1 MPTSM
6 AINIPT
12 ITARRSTMINRSLKR
27 LFAIIPLL
35 IAALCITAGT
45 VWAAPQPAF
54 KIGYLPL
61 THSLAVVVADKLN
74 TGKYKNLKPELVKFS
89 SWPEL
94 LDAYNS
100 GKIQAA
106 SELLVLAMAAAER
119 GVPESVV
126 ALSHRHG
133 DILTVAKDINS
144 VKDLKGKRV
153 AIPHRMSVHNILLSQ
168 ALKKVGLTLKNV
180 EWIEMPPPDMPAALA
195 RGDIKG
201 FIVAEPFG
209 TKAIQAGFGKKLL
222 NAKDIW
228 PDYICCGLVINPAFK
243 KKYPAATREY
253 VDSFTA
259 AGRYID
265 TNRREAIK
273 IARQYMNID
282 EKVFAQSLALDVKY
296 SDLRLKRGEVEKLQK
311 YALELNLIK
320 KPVNLDSLLDLTLV
334 TAPAKKGKK

>member
-1 MPTSM
+1 M
-6 AINIPT
+6 N
-12 ITARRSTMINRSLKR
+12 R
-27 LFAIIPLL
+27 LFKSVVSLL
-35 IAALCITAGT
+35 VAVLACASIASAKEVPT
-45 VWAAPQPAF
+45 F
-54 KIGYLPL
+54 KIGYLPI
-61 THSLAVVVADKLN
+61 THSLAVVVADKLSA
-74 TGKYKNLKPELVKFS
+74 GKYKNLKPELVKFS

-100 GKIQAA
+100 GKVQAV
-106 SELLVLAMAAAER
+106 SELLVLALAGAEK

-133 DILTVAKDINS
+133 DILTVAKDVNS

-168 ALKKVGLTLKNV
+168 ALKKEGLTLKDV
-180 EWIEMPPPDMPAALA
+180 QWIELPPPDMPAALA
-195 RGDIKG
+195 RGDIKA

-209 TKAIQAGFGKKLL
+209 TKAIQAGFGKKLV

-243 KKYPAATREY
+243 KQYPAAAKEY

-265 TNRREAIK
+265 ANRKDAIK
-273 IARQYMNID
+273 IARTYMNID
-282 EKVFAQSLALDVKY
+282 EKVFEQSLSHDVTY
-296 SDLRLKRGEVEKLQK
+296 GDLRVKRGEVEQLQK
-311 YALELNLIK
+311 YALELNLLK
-320 KPVNLDSLLDLTLV
+320 KPVNLDNLLDLTLV
-334 TAPAKKGKK
+334 AAPGKKGKK

>member
-1 MPTSM
+1 MTSHIPSPLATLLLLLALLLPAGPSVAADLPT
-6 AINIPT
+6 
-12 ITARRSTMINRSLKR
+12 L
-27 LFAIIPLL
+27 
-35 IAALCITAGT
+35 
-45 VWAAPQPAF
+45 

-61 THSLAVVVADKLN
+61 THSLPVVVADQLN
-74 TGKYKNLKPELVKFS
+74 AGKYQHLKAEVVKFS

-100 GKIQAA
+100 SQVQAV
-106 SELLVLAMAAAER
+106 SELLVLALAGAER

-133 DILTVAKDINS
+133 DILTVAKEINS

-168 ALKKVGLTLKNV
+168 ALKKEGLTLKDV

-209 TKAIQAGFGKKLL
+209 SKAVSAGFGKELL
-222 NAKDIW
+222 NAKEIW

-243 KKYPAATREY
+243 KQHPEAVREY
-253 VDSFTA
+253 VTSFA
-259 AGRYID
+259 NAGKFID
-265 TNRREAIK
+265 ANRSEAIA
-273 IARQYMNID
+273 IARKYMNID
-282 EKVFAQSLALDVKY
+282 EKVFALALSHDATY
-296 SDLRLKRGEVEKLQK
+296 GDLRIKRNEVEQLQR

-320 KPVNLDSLLDLTLV
+320 KPVNLDQLLDLTLLPA
-334 TAPAKKGKK
+334 TAETAKQ

>member
-1 MPTSM
+1 MNRIFGSVISLLFTVVAFAGIASAAATPT
-6 AINIPT
+6 
-12 ITARRSTMINRSLKR
+12 
-27 LFAIIPLL
+27 
-35 IAALCITAGT
+35 
-45 VWAAPQPAF
+45 F
-54 KIGYLPL
+54 KIGYLPI
-61 THSLAVVVADKLN
+61 THSMAVVVADKLN
-74 TGKYKNLKPELVKFS
+74 AGKYRNLKPELVKFS

-100 GKIQAA
+100 GKVQAV
-106 SELLVLAMAAAER
+106 SELLVLALAGAEK
-119 GVPESVV
+119 GVPESIV

-144 VKDLKGKRV
+144 VRDLKGKRV

-168 ALKKVGLTLKNV
+168 ALKKEGLTLKDV
-180 EWIEMPPPDMPAALA
+180 EWIELPPPDMPAALA
-195 RGDIKG
+195 RGDIKA

-228 PDYICCGLVINPAFK
+228 PDYICCGLVINPVFK
-243 KKYPAATREY
+243 KQNPTAVKEY

-259 AGRYID
+259 AGRFID

-282 EKVFAQSLALDVKY
+282 EKVFEQSLSHDVTY
-296 SDLRLKRGEVEKLQK
+296 GDLRLKRGEVEQLQK
-311 YALELNLIK
+311 YALELNLLK
-320 KPVNLDSLLDLTLV
+320 KPANLDNLLDLTLV
-334 TAPAKKGKK
+334 AAPVKKGKK

>member
-1 MPTSM
+1 MNRFLKQLITLIIIVVAFVRIAGAAETPT
-6 AINIPT
+6 
-12 ITARRSTMINRSLKR
+12 L
-27 LFAIIPLL
+27 
-35 IAALCITAGT
+35 
-45 VWAAPQPAF
+45 
-54 KIGYLPL
+54 KIGYLPI

-74 TGKYKNLKPELVKFS
+74 TGKYKNLKTELVKFS

-100 GKIQAA
+100 GKVQAV
-106 SELLVLAMAAAER
+106 SELLVLALAGAEK

-144 VKDLKGKRV
+144 VRDLKGKRV

-168 ALKKVGLTLKNV
+168 ALKKEGLTLKDV
-180 EWIEMPPPDMPAALA
+180 EWIELPPPDMPAALA
-195 RGDIKG
+195 RGDVKA

-228 PDYICCGLVINPAFK
+228 ADYICCGLVINPAFK
-243 KKYPAATREY
+243 KQYPAAVKEY

-259 AGRYID
+259 AGRFID
-265 TNRREAIK
+265 TNRKEAIK
-273 IARQYMNID
+273 IARGYMNID
-282 EKVFAQSLALDVKY
+282 EKLLEQSLSHDVTY
-296 SDLRLKRGEVEKLQK
+296 GDLRINRGEVEQLQK
-311 YALELNLIK
+311 YALELNLLK
-320 KPVNLDSLLDLTLV
+320 KPVNLDGLLDQTLV
-334 TAPAKKGKK
+334 AAPVKKGKK

>member
-1 MPTSM
+1 MPTGM
-6 AINIPT
+6 AISIHI
-12 ITARRSTMINRSLKR
+12 ITTRRNTMNKRILKR
-27 LFAIIPLL
+27 LFATIPLL
-35 IAALCITAGT
+35 GALLITAGT
-45 VWAAPQPAF
+45 VWAAPLPSF
-54 KIGYLPL
+54 KIGYLPI

-74 TGKYKNLKPELVKFS
+74 SSKYKNLKPELVKFS

-106 SELLVLAMAAAER
+106 SELLVLALAGAER

-168 ALKKVGLTLKNV
+168 ALKKVGLTLKDV

-228 PDYICCGLVINPAFK
+228 PDYICCGLVINPSFK
-243 KKYPAATREY
+243 KQYPAATREY

-259 AGRYID
+259 AGRFID

-282 EKVFAQSLALDVKY
+282 EKVFEQSLGLDVSY
-296 SDLRLKRGEVEKLQK
+296 GDLRLKRSEVEKLQK

-320 KPVNLDSLLDLTLV
+320 KPVDLDNLLDLTLV
-334 TAPAKKGKK
+334 AAPAKKGKK

>member
-1 MPTSM
+1 MGIIIQITTTIQRGITMDRDLLQGTKKILRSVPILLAILMIGAIAGAVEQPTM
-6 AINIPT
+6 
-12 ITARRSTMINRSLKR
+12 K
-27 LFAIIPLL
+27 
-35 IAALCITAGT
+35 
-45 VWAAPQPAF
+45 V
-54 KIGYLPL
+54 GYLPL

-74 TGKYKNLKPELVKFS
+74 TGKYRNLKLELVKFS

-106 SELLVLAMAAAER
+106 SELLVLALAGAER
-119 GVPESVV
+119 GVPESIV

-133 DILTVAKDINS
+133 DILTVAKEINT
-144 VKDLKGKRV
+144 VRDLKSKRV

-168 ALKKVGLTLKNV
+168 ALKKEGLTLKDV

-201 FIVAEPFG
+201 FLVAEPFG

-228 PDYICCGLVINPAFK
+228 PDYICCGLVVNPAFK
-243 KKYPAATREY
+243 KQYPAAVREY
-253 VDSFTA
+253 VESFTA
-259 AGRYID
+259 AGRFID
-265 TNRREAIK
+265 SNRQEAIK

-282 EKVFAQSLALDVKY
+282 EKVFEQSLSHDVSY
-296 SDLRLKRGEVEKLQK
+296 SDLRLKRNEVEQLQK
-311 YALELNLIK
+311 YALELNLLK
-320 KPVNLDSLLDLTLV
+320 KPIDLGNLLDLTLV
-334 TAPAKKGKK
+334 AAPIRKAKK

>member
-1 MPTSM
+1 MNRLARTFSIFLLFVVSM
-6 AINIPT
+6 TGIA
-12 ITARRSTMINRSLKR
+12 TAAET
-27 LFAIIPLL
+27 P
-35 IAALCITAGT
+35 
-45 VWAAPQPAF
+45 VF
-54 KIGYLPL
+54 KIGYLPI

-74 TGKYKNLKPELVKFS
+74 TGKYKNSKPELVKFS

-100 GKIQAA
+100 GKVQAV
-106 SELLVLAMAAAER
+106 SELLVLALAGAEK

-144 VKDLKGKRV
+144 VRDLKGKRV

-168 ALKKVGLTLKNV
+168 ALKKEGLTLKDV
-180 EWIEMPPPDMPAALA
+180 EWIELPPPDMPAALA
-195 RGDIKG
+195 RGDIKA

-209 TKAIQAGFGKKLL
+209 TKAIQSGFGKKLL

-228 PDYICCGLVINPAFK
+228 ADYICCGLVINPAFK
-243 KKYPAATREY
+243 KKYPAAAHEY

-265 TNRREAIK
+265 ANRKDAIK

-282 EKVFAQSLALDVKY
+282 EKVFEQSLSHDVTY
-296 SDLRLKRGEVEKLQK
+296 GDLRIKRGEVEQLQK
-311 YALELNLIK
+311 YALELNLLK
-320 KPVNLDSLLDLTLV
+320 KPVNLDSLLDLSLV
-334 TAPAKKGKK
+334 AAPVKKGRK

>member
-1 MPTSM
+1 MKQ
-6 AINIPT
+6 
-12 ITARRSTMINRSLKR
+12 LKIV
-27 LFAIIPLL
+27 FILL
-35 IAALCITAGT
+35 PAMLLYCGIAK
-45 VWAAPQPAF
+45 AAEQPVLR
-54 KIGYLPL
+54 IGYLPI
-61 THSLAVVVADKLN
+61 THSLPVVVSDKLN
-74 TGKYKNLKPELVKFS
+74 AGKFRNFKLEPVKFS

-94 LDAYNS
+94 LDAYNA

-106 SELLVLAMAAAER
+106 SELLVLALAGAER

-144 VKDLKGKRV
+144 VRDLKGKRV
-153 AIPHRMSVHNILLSQ
+153 AIPHRMSVHNILLSL
-168 ALKKVGLTLKNV
+168 ALKREGMSLKDV

-195 RGDIKG
+195 RGDIKA

-209 TKAIQAGFGKKLL
+209 SKAIQAGFGKKLL

-228 PDYICCGLVINPAFK
+228 PDYICCGLVINPSFK

-253 VDSFTA
+253 VAGFVA

-265 TNRREAIK
+265 TNRREAIR

-282 EKVFAQSLALDVKY
+282 EKVFAQSLSHDVTY
-296 SDLRLKRGEVEKLQK
+296 SDLRIRRNEVERLQK
-311 YALELNLIK
+311 YSQDLKLIK
-320 KPVNLDSLLDLTLV
+320 KPVNLDNLIDVSLVADPSRTR
-334 TAPAKKGKK
+334 KK

>member
-1 MPTSM
+1 MIRRILDRTK
-6 AINIPT
+6 NILAT
-12 ITARRSTMINRSLKR
+12 
-27 LFAIIPLL
+27 IPLL
-35 IAALCITAGT
+35 AALLIPAGT
-45 VWAAPQPAF
+45 AFATPQPTF
-54 KIGYLPL
+54 KVGYLPL

-74 TGKYKNLKPELVKFS
+74 AGKYKNLKVELVKFS

-106 SELLVLAMAAAER
+106 SELLVLALAGAER

-133 DILTVAKDINS
+133 DILTVAKDVNS
-144 VKDLKGKRV
+144 VRDLKGKRV

-168 ALKKVGLTLKNV
+168 ALKKERLTLKDV
-180 EWIEMPPPDMPAALA
+180 EWIEMPPPDMPAALS

-209 TKAIQAGFGKKLL
+209 TKAIQAGFGKKLI

-228 PDYICCGLVINPAFK
+228 PDYICCGLVINPTFK
-243 KKYPAATREY
+243 KQYPAAAREY

-259 AGRYID
+259 AGRFID

-282 EKVFAQSLALDVKY
+282 EKVFEQSLSLDVSY
-296 SDLRLKRGEVEKLQK
+296 GDLRLKRSEVEQLQK
-311 YALELNLIK
+311 YALELNLLK
-320 KPVNLDSLLDLTLV
+320 KPVNLDTLLDLTLV
-334 TAPAKKGKK
+334 AAPPRKGKK

>member
-1 MPTSM
+1 MRTG
-6 AINIPT
+6 ITIRIIPMT
-12 ITARRSTMINRSLKR
+12 RRITPMNRNVLSRSLAAAALLAVTLITAV
-27 LFAIIPLL
+27 AG
-35 IAALCITAGT
+35 AADVPTL
-45 VWAAPQPAF
+45 

-74 TGKYKNLKPELVKFS
+74 SGKYRNVKTELVKFS

-100 GKIQAA
+100 GNVQAA
-106 SELLVLAMAAAER
+106 SELMVLALAGAER

-133 DILTVAKDINS
+133 DILTVAKNIRS
-144 VKDLKGKRV
+144 VRDLKGKRV
-153 AIPHRMSVHNILLSQ
+153 AIPHRMSVHNILLSL
-168 ALKKVGLTLKNV
+168 ALKKEGLTLKDV
-180 EWIEMPPPDMPAALA
+180 QWIEMPPPDMPAALA

-228 PDYICCGLVINPAFK
+228 PDYICCALIVNPAFK
-243 KKYPAATREY
+243 KKYPAAVQEY
-253 VDSFTA
+253 LAAFTS
-259 AGRYID
+259 AGKFID
-265 TNRREAIK
+265 ANRPEAIR

-282 EKVFAQSLALDVKY
+282 EKVFTQSLTHDVTY
-296 SDLRLKRGEVEKLQK
+296 SDLRIKRGEVEQLQK
-311 YALELNLIK
+311 YALDLNLLK

-334 TAPAKKGKK
+334 AAPAKKGKK

>member
-1 MPTSM
+1 MHRIFKTALSLLFIVVALTSS
-6 AINIPT
+6 AGAAEIP
-12 ITARRSTMINRSLKR
+12 
-27 LFAIIPLL
+27 
-35 IAALCITAGT
+35 
-45 VWAAPQPAF
+45 VF
-54 KIGYLPL
+54 KIGYLPI

-74 TGKYKNLKPELVKFS
+74 AGKYKNLKPELVKFS

-100 GKIQAA
+100 GKIQAV
-106 SELLVLAMAAAER
+106 SELLVLALAGAEK
-119 GVPESVV
+119 GVPESIV

-144 VKDLKGKRV
+144 VRDLKGKRV

-168 ALKKVGLTLKNV
+168 ALKKEGLTLKDV
-180 EWIEMPPPDMPAALA
+180 EWIELPPPDMPAALA
-195 RGDIKG
+195 RGDIKA

-228 PDYICCGLVINPAFK
+228 PDYICCGLVVNPAFK
-243 KKYPAATREY
+243 KQNPAAVKEY

-265 TNRREAIK
+265 ANRQDAIK

-282 EKVFAQSLALDVKY
+282 EKVFEQSLSHDVTY
-296 SDLRLKRGEVEKLQK
+296 GDLRIKRGEVEQLQK
-311 YALELNLIK
+311 YALELNLLK
-320 KPVNLDSLLDLTLV
+320 KPANLNALLDLTLV
-334 TAPAKKGKK
+334 AAPVKKGKK

>member
-1 MPTSM
+1 MNRILKSVSLLLFTVVALARIASAAEPPT
-6 AINIPT
+6 
-12 ITARRSTMINRSLKR
+12 
-27 LFAIIPLL
+27 
-35 IAALCITAGT
+35 
-45 VWAAPQPAF
+45 F
-54 KIGYLPL
+54 KIGYLPI
-61 THSLAVVVADKLN
+61 THSMAVVVADKLYA
-74 TGKYKNLKPELVKFS
+74 GKYRNLKPELVKFS

-100 GKIQAA
+100 GKVQAV
-106 SELLVLAMAAAER
+106 SELLVLALAGAEK

-133 DILTVAKDINS
+133 DILTVAKDVNS
-144 VKDLKGKRV
+144 VRDLKGKRV

-168 ALKKVGLTLKNV
+168 ALKKEGLSLKDV
-180 EWIEMPPPDMPAALA
+180 EWIELPPPDMPAALA
-195 RGDIKG
+195 RGDIKA

-243 KKYPAATREY
+243 KKNPAAAREY

-259 AGRYID
+259 AGRFID
-265 TNRREAIK
+265 ANRREAIK

-282 EKVFAQSLALDVKY
+282 EKVFEQSLSHDVTY
-296 SDLRLKRGEVEKLQK
+296 GDLRLKRGEVEQLQK
-311 YALELNLIK
+311 YALELNLLK
-320 KPVNLDSLLDLTLV
+320 KPVNLDALLDHTLV
-334 TAPAKKGKK
+334 AAPVKKGKK

>member
-1 MPTSM
+1 MNMITTIPM
-6 AINIPT
+6 NMRRNIT
-12 ITARRSTMINRSLKR
+12 MNRIARIALSL
-27 LFAIIPLL
+27 
-35 IAALCITAGT
+35 LCITMALTGIAG
-45 VWAAPQPAF
+45 AAQLPTL
-54 KIGYLPL
+54 KIGYLPI
-61 THSLAVVVADKLN
+61 THSLPVVVADRLN
-74 TGKYKNLKPELVKFS
+74 AGKYRNLKTELVKFS

-106 SELLVLAMAAAER
+106 SELLVLALAGAQR

-133 DILTVAKDINS
+133 DILTVAKEINS
-144 VKDLKGKRV
+144 VRDLKGKRV
-153 AIPHRMSVHNILLSQ
+153 AIPHRMSVHNILLAQ
-168 ALKKVGLTLKNV
+168 ALKKNGLTLKDV

-195 RGDIKG
+195 RGDIKA

-228 PDYICCGLVINPAFK
+228 PDYICCGLVFRPDFK
-243 KKYPAATREY
+243 AKYPAATKEY
-253 VDSFTA
+253 VDSFTT
-259 AGRYID
+259 AGTYID
-265 TNRREAIK
+265 THRRDAIR

-282 EKVFAQSLALDVKY
+282 EKVFEQSLNHDVSY

-311 YALELNLIK
+311 YSLELGLLK
-320 KPVNLDSLLDLTLV
+320 KPVNLDTLLDTSLV
-334 TAPAKKGKK
+334 KVSSKKGAK

>member
-1 MPTSM
+1 MNKR
-6 AINIPT
+6 ILN
-12 ITARRSTMINRSLKR
+12 R
-27 LFAIIPLL
+27 LFATIPLL
-35 IAALCITAGT
+35 GALLVTAST
-45 VWAAPQPAF
+45 AWAAPQPTF
-54 KIGYLPL
+54 KIGYLPI

-106 SELLVLAMAAAER
+106 SELLVLALAGAER

-168 ALKKVGLTLKNV
+168 ALKKVGLTLKDV

-243 KKYPAATREY
+243 KQYPAAAKEY

-265 TNRREAIK
+265 TNRREAIT

-282 EKVFAQSLALDVKY
+282 EKVFEQSLALDVSY
-296 SDLRLKRGEVEKLQK
+296 GDLRLKRSEVEKLQK

-320 KPVNLDSLLDLTLV
+320 KPVNLDNLLDLTLV
-334 TAPAKKGKK
+334 AAPAKKGKK

>member
-1 MPTSM
+1 MNNTHQRPIRALLAMLLM
-6 AINIPT
+6 ALLLSVG
-12 ITARRSTMINRSLKR
+12 TA
-27 LFAIIPLL
+27 
-35 IAALCITAGT
+35 
-45 VWAAPQPAF
+45 WAAAPPTF
-54 KIGYLPL
+54 KIGYLPI

-74 TGKYKNLKPELVKFS
+74 GGKYKQLKPELVKFS

-106 SELLVLAMAAAER
+106 SELMVLALAGAER

-133 DILTVAKDINS
+133 DILTVAKEINS
-144 VKDLKGKRV
+144 VRDLKGKRV
-153 AIPHRMSVHNILLSQ
+153 AIPHRMSVHNILLSL
-168 ALKKVGLTLKNV
+168 ALKKERLTLKDV
-180 EWIEMPPPDMPAALA
+180 EWVEMPPPDMPAALA

-209 TKAIQAGFGKKLL
+209 TKAIQAGFGKKLI
-222 NAKDIW
+222 NAKEIW
-228 PDYICCGLVINPAFK
+228 PDYICCALVINPAFK
-243 KKYPAATREY
+243 KQYPGAAKEY

-265 TNRREAIK
+265 TNRKESIR

-282 EKVFAQSLALDVKY
+282 EKVFEQSLTHDVTY
-296 SDLRLKRGEVEKLQK
+296 GDLRIKRGEVEQLQK
-311 YALELNLIK
+311 YALELHLLK
-320 KPVNLDSLLDLTLV
+320 KPVNLDGILDVSLV
-334 TAPAKKGKK
+334 APPAKKGKK

>member
-1 MPTSM
+1 
-6 AINIPT
+6 
-12 ITARRSTMINRSLKR
+12 MINRSLKL
-27 LFAIIPLL
+27 LFATIPLL
-35 IAALCITAGT
+35 MAALFITAGT
-45 VWAAPQPAF
+45 VWAAPQPTF

-61 THSLAVVVADKLN
+61 THSLAVVVADKLH

-106 SELLVLAMAAAER
+106 SELLVLALAAAER

-320 KPVNLDSLLDLTLV
+320 KPVNIDSLLDLTLV
-334 TAPAKKGKK
+334 TAPAKRGKK

>member
-1 MPTSM
+1 MNRILKSALSLLFT
-6 AINIPT
+6 AIAFTGIAGAAEIPT
-12 ITARRSTMINRSLKR
+12 LK
-27 LFAIIPLL
+27 
-35 IAALCITAGT
+35 
-45 VWAAPQPAF
+45 V
-54 KIGYLPL
+54 GYLPI
-61 THSLAVVVADKLN
+61 THSLAVVVADNL
-74 TGKYKNLKPELVKFS
+74 TAGKYKNLKTELVKFG

-100 GKIQAA
+100 GKVQAV
-106 SELLVLAMAAAER
+106 SELLVLALAGAEK
-119 GVPESVV
+119 GVPESIV

-144 VKDLKGKRV
+144 VRDLKGKRV

-168 ALKKVGLTLKNV
+168 ALKKEGLSLKDV

-195 RGDIKG
+195 RGDIKA

-243 KKYPAATREY
+243 KQYPAAVKEY

-259 AGRYID
+259 AGRFID
-265 TNRREAIK
+265 ANRREAIK
-273 IARQYMNID
+273 IARKYMNID
-282 EKVFAQSLALDVKY
+282 EKVLEQSLSLDVTY
-296 SDLRLKRGEVEKLQK
+296 GDLRLKRGEVEQLQK
-311 YALELNLIK
+311 YALELNLLK

-334 TAPAKKGKK
+334 AAPAKKGKK